1 MSEGN
6 VVDESGVIIYS
17 TNPDFIGY
25 HMDQGEQSRDF
36 LILLDGQTQAFA
48 QEYGEIALGG
58 TSRKYAGL
66 SLPWDGFLQVGY
78 DEEMFSLCL
87 DYLMAGVTSNRHVGE
102 TGFVFIIRE
111 DGEIVSGEEDR
122 GGKALE
128 SGPPW
133 PDAQGQGSFSLPV
146 YGKGHCCL
154 CDRSEGYYIL
164 AALPWREVFVNRD
177 ASLYLT
183 AVSGALVFAAVFLL
197 ISRLVRTHI
206 VKSIQETGHALE
218 QITEGDLDVTVE
230 VGGCQE
236 FTLLSQGINAT
247 VARLKAYIAEAA
259 ARLSQELEYAKA
271 IQRSALPRVFPPY
284 PHRREFGLFAS
295 MRAAKEVGGDFY
307 DFTLLDENR
316 LAFLIADVSDKG
328 IPAAMFMMT
337 VKTLLRGLAESGLP
351 PEAVFTQANQ
361 RLCADNDTGMFVTAW
376 MGVLELDSGRVRYA
390 NAAHNPPVL
399 LGAGGKAQLVR
410 GRPGFVLGGLPGTVY
425 RPQELSLSLGDA
437 LFLYTDGV
445 TEAANGALDL
455 FGTPRLLQVLEEKGG
470 ESCQAICEAVQAR
483 VDAFAGSAPQADD
496 MTMLALAFHG
506 LTSAGKSLR
515 LPADLSALEEA
526 EAFVGK
532 ALGDAP
538 PKALAQLGVAVD
550 EVFSNIARY
559 SGASAV
565 EIGCEASQG
574 SCQLWFLDDGVP
586 YDPTTQPEPDTG
598 IPAEEREPGGLGIL
612 IVRRTMDRV
621 EYCREA
627 GRNRLTLEKTWGV

>member
-1 MSEGN
+1 M
-6 VVDESGVIIYS
+6 
-17 TNPDFIGY
+17 
-25 HMDQGEQSRDF
+25 
-36 LILLDGQTQAFA
+36 
-48 QEYGEIALGG
+48 
-58 TSRKYAGL
+58 
-66 SLPWDGFLQVGY
+66 
-78 DEEMFSLCL
+78 
-87 DYLMAGVTSNRHVGE
+87 
-102 TGFVFIIRE
+102 
-111 DGEIVSGEEDR
+111 
-122 GGKALE
+122 
-128 SGPPW
+128 
-133 PDAQGQGSFSLPV
+133 
-146 YGKGHCCL
+146 
-154 CDRSEGYYIL
+154 
-164 AALPWREVFVNRD
+164 
-177 ASLYLT
+177 
-183 AVSGALVFAAVFLL
+183 
-197 ISRLVRTHI
+197 
-206 VKSIQETGHALE
+206 
-218 QITEGDLDVTVE
+218 
-230 VGGCQE
+230 
-236 FTLLSQGINAT
+236 
-247 VARLKAYIAEAA
+247 
-259 ARLSQELEYAKA
+259 
-271 IQRSALPRVFPPY
+271 
-284 PHRREFGLFAS
+284 
-295 MRAAKEVGGDFY
+295 GGDFY

-586 YDPTTQPEPDTG
+586 YDPTAQPEPDTG